1 MVMRRPPLYIPITGY
16 LLQLLAFEWDT
27 LWHTRNLRES
37 FWTPS
42 HLGVYLGVMLV
53 FASGLIPIVVNRG
66 RVPLGQYV
74 LGFSGLAQL
83 SMAPV
88 DDLWHRLYGID
99 NTLWSFPHL
108 VFMLGGA
115 VSVLGV
121 ILLLPTASAANS
133 VGTGG
138 SGQSAPGLSNTQRL
152 LGWSGPSLLREP
164 SLPLFGLFL
173 SGIDL
178 TLLEFELNIPPPFW
192 PWDFALYPPLIIGA
206 ALLAGVAGLA
216 MTGRVGAITTVCL
229 AFTLLQ
235 SVINLEL
242 AALRFRTLP
251 TIPLLL
257 PGAVVAD
264 LLVLALARVPLPP
277 RVVLASS
284 AFGVIFYVVQ
294 PFYTAVFPLPDPIQY
309 TSLSTVA
316 HWFDPPPWTAAMI
329 HRSWPFALILTPLA
343 ASAGLLLGQAMR
355 ASRVAAPRWTMGIQ
369 RLTGKYSRETRLET
383 ARRPS

>member
-1 MVMRRPPLYIPITGY
+1 MRGPPLFVPIIGY
-16 LLQLLAFEWDT
+16 LLQLLAFEWDV
-27 LWHTRNLRES
+27 LWHSRNLRES

-42 HLGVYLGVMLV
+42 HLGVYLGVTLV
-53 FASGLIPIVVNRG
+53 LASGLIPIVVNRG

-108 VFMLGGA
+108 VFMLSGA

-121 ILLLPTASAANS
+121 ILLLPTESAANS
-133 VGTGG
+133 ADTAARH
-138 SGQSAPGLSNTQRL
+138 SAPGLSNTQRL
-152 LGWSGPSLLREP
+152 LGWSRPSPLREP

-235 SVINLEL
+235 AAINLEL
-242 AALRFRTLP
+242 AAFGFKTLP
-251 TIPLLL
+251 TVPLLL

-264 LLVLALARVPLPP
+264 LLVVALAKVPLPL
-277 RVVLASS
+277 RLVLASS
-284 AFGVIFYVVQ
+284 AFGAIFYAVQ
-294 PFYTAVFPLPDPIQY
+294 PFYTALFPLPDAIQY
-309 TSLSTVA
+309 ASLRSVA
-316 HWFDPPPWTAAMI
+316 HWFDPPPWNPPMVQ
-329 HRSWPFALILTPLA
+329 RSWPFALILTPLGA
-343 ASAGLLLGQAMR
+343 CTGLLLGQAMR
-355 ASRVAAPRWTMGIQ
+355 RSRVAAPRPVMGTR
-369 RLTGKYSRETRLET
+369 RLTRQYGGETFLET
-383 ARRPS
+383 AG